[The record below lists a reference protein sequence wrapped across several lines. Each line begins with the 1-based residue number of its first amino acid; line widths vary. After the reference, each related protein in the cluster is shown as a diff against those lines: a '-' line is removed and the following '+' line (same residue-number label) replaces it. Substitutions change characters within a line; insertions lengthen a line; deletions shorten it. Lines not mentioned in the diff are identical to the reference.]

1 MITDIEQLESTGS
14 VNLQLLLD
22 KKAMLETI
30 REERI
35 QGQMIRSRIQW
46 LHEGEKPSKYFFNL
60 EKRHYLEKTVK
71 RVQDDGQ
78 FITEQDIL
86 ECIKKFYENLFS
98 NDDDTLKNVSL
109 REILNNAN
117 LHKVSDN
124 KLGDPISTLELS
136 EVLKN
141 KHNKTPGMDGI
152 TSAFLKVFWKKL
164 KFLVTRAIN
173 SCFEKGKLSTTLRQ
187 GIITCIP
194 KGNKE

>member
-1 MITDIEQLESTGS
+1 MSIQKKSQLREEKNLITDIEQLESTGS

-60 EKRHYLEKTVK
+60 DKRHYLEKTVK

-86 ECIKKFYENLFS
+86 EYIKNSMKIY
-98 NDDDTLKNVSL
+98 
-109 REILNNAN
+109 
-117 LHKVSDN
+117 
-124 KLGDPISTLELS
+124 
-136 EVLKN
+136 
-141 KHNKTPGMDGI
+141 
-152 TSAFLKVFWKKL
+152 SAM
-164 KFLVTRAIN
+164 TM
-173 SCFEKGKLSTTLRQ
+173 TH
-187 GIITCIP
+187 
-194 KGNKE
+194 